1 MGILCD
7 VFFFVEMH
15 VDYCQMEGTLP
26 AVIHMHLYKEK
37 HIAQNTH

>member
-15 VDYCQMEGTLP
+15 VDYCRKGALHL